1 MGLLD
6 DVQSTIN
13 RGVAATGRTA
23 RVVKLKSQMTDSLK
37 RRQNLAAQLGASLYD
52 ATKDNDEFRAGRE
65 GLYDGIAAIDAEREQ
80 LQAEIDMLERQAAEE
95 AQAAAVARLSVLRYA
110 RGCGRPVLQR
120 LRQAHGRDSG
130 SAGTGSAARGTGC
143 DRWPHLPPVRRG
155 RLPRAMRSA

>member
-65 GLYDGIAAIDAEREQ
+65 GLYDGIAAIGSGGMYALAAARALLENTELSAKEIAEKA
-80 LQAEIDMLERQAAEE
+80 LHVASSICVYTNDHIIVEE
-95 AQAAAVARLSVLRYA
+95 A
-110 RGCGRPVLQR
+110 
-120 LRQAHGRDSG
+120 
-130 SAGTGSAARGTGC
+130 
-143 DRWPHLPPVRRG
+143 
-155 RLPRAMRSA
+155 